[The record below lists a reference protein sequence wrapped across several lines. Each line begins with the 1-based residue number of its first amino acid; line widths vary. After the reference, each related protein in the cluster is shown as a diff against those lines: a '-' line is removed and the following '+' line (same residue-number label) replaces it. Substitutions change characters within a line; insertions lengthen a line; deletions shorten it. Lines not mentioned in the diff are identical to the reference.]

1 MLDEQDQARDAYWM
15 TRALELAE
23 QAARLGEAPIGALV
37 VDSKTQTFVAEAHN
51 EPIALH
57 DPSGHAE
64 ILAIRRAGIA
74 LCNYRLAPELSLYVT
89 LEPCTMCAG
98 AISHAR
104 IARLVYG
111 ASDGKGG
118 AVEHGVRFFEQKTCH
133 WRPKVTSGVL
143 AEPCAEI
150 LRTFFRARR

>member
-1 MLDEQDQARDAYWM
+1 MVDEQDQARDAYWM
-15 TRALELAE
+15 ARALELAE

-37 VDSKTQTFVAEAHN
+37 VDSKTQTLVAEAHN
-51 EPIALH
+51 EPITLH

-74 LCNYRLAPELSLYVT
+74 LSNYRLAPELTLYVT

-111 ASDGKGG
+111 ASDVKGG

-133 WRPKVTSGVL
+133 WLPKVTSGVL

-150 LRTFFRARR
+150 LRSFFRARR

>member
-1 MLDEQDQARDAYWM
+1 MLDEQDQARDAFWM
-15 TRALELAE
+15 ARALELAE
-23 QAARLGEAPIGALV
+23 QAARLGEAPIGAIV

-51 EPIALH
+51 EPITLH

-74 LCNYRLAPELSLYVT
+74 LSNYRLAPELTLYVT

-111 ASDGKGG
+111 ASDAKGG
-118 AVEHGVRFFEQKTCH
+118 AVEHGVCFFEQKTCH

>member
-1 MLDEQDQARDAYWM
+1 MLDEQDQARDAFWM
-15 TRALELAE
+15 ARALELAA

-37 VDSKTQTFVAEAHN
+37 VDNKTQTLVAEAHN
-51 EPIALH
+51 EPITLH

-64 ILAIRRAGIA
+64 ILAIRRAGVA
-74 LCNYRLAPELSLYVT
+74 LSNYRLAPELTLYVT

-104 IARLVYG
+104 IARVVYG
-111 ASDGKGG
+111 ASDAKGG

-133 WRPKVTSGVL
+133 WRPKVTSSVL

>member
-15 TRALELAE
+15 ARALELAE

-37 VDSKTQTFVAEAHN
+37 VDSKTQTLVAEAHN

-64 ILAIRRAGIA
+64 ILALRRAGIA
-74 LCNYRLAPELSLYVT
+74 LSNYRLAPELTLYVT

-111 ASDGKGG
+111 ASDEKGG
-118 AVEHGVRFFEQKTCH
+118 AIKHGVRFFEQKTCH
-133 WRPKVTSGVL
+133 WQPKVTSGVF

>member
-1 MLDEQDQARDAYWM
+1 MLNEQDQARDAHWM
-15 TRALELAE
+15 ARALALAE
-23 QAARLGEAPIGALV
+23 KAARLGEAPIGALV
-37 VDSKTQTFVAEAHN
+37 VDSKTQRLLAEAHN
-51 EPIALH
+51 EPITLH

-74 LCNYRLAPELSLYVT
+74 LSNYRLAPELTLYVT

-111 ASDGKGG
+111 ASDAKGG

-133 WRPKVTSGVL
+133 WRPTVKSGVL

>member
-1 MLDEQDQARDAYWM
+1 MVDEQDQARDAYWM
-15 TRALELAE
+15 ARALELAE

-37 VDSKTQTFVAEAHN
+37 VDSKTQTLVAEAHN
-51 EPIALH
+51 EPITLH

-74 LCNYRLAPELSLYVT
+74 LSNYRLAPELTLYIT

-111 ASDGKGG
+111 ASDVKGG

-133 WRPKVTSGVL
+133 WRPKVTTGVL

-150 LRTFFRARR
+150 LSTFFRARR

>member
-1 MLDEQDQARDAYWM
+1 MLDEQDQARDAFWM
-15 TRALELAE
+15 ARALELAA

-37 VDSKTQTFVAEAHN
+37 VDSKTQTLVAEAHN
-51 EPIALH
+51 EPITLH

-74 LCNYRLAPELSLYVT
+74 LSNYRLAPELTLYVT

-111 ASDGKGG
+111 ASDVKGG

-133 WRPKVTSGVL
+133 WRPKVTTGVL

-150 LRTFFRARR
+150 LSTFFRARR

>member
-15 TRALELAE
+15 ARALALAE

-37 VDSKTQTFVAEAHN
+37 VDSKTQTLVAEAHN
-51 EPIALH
+51 EPITLH

-74 LCNYRLAPELSLYVT
+74 LSNYRLAPDLALYVT

-111 ASDGKGG
+111 ASDAKGG
-118 AVEHGVRFFEQKTCH
+118 AIEHGVRFFEQKTCH
-133 WRPKVTSGVL
+133 WRPKVTSGIL

>member
-1 MLDEQDQARDAYWM
+1 MVDEQDQARDAYWM
-15 TRALELAE
+15 SRALELAE

-37 VDSKTQTFVAEAHN
+37 VDSKTQTLVAEAHN
-51 EPIALH
+51 EPITLH

-74 LCNYRLAPELSLYVT
+74 LSNYRLAPELTLYVT

-111 ASDGKGG
+111 ASDVKGG

-143 AEPCAEI
+143 AEPCAEK

>member
-15 TRALELAE
+15 ARALELAE

-37 VDSKTQTFVAEAHN
+37 VDNKTQTLVAEAHN

-64 ILAIRRAGIA
+64 ILAIRRAGVA
-74 LCNYRLAPELSLYVT
+74 LSNYRLAPELTLYVT

-104 IARLVYG
+104 IARVVYG
-111 ASDGKGG
+111 ASDAKGG

-143 AEPCAEI
+143 AEPSAEI

>member
-1 MLDEQDQARDAYWM
+1 MVDEQDQARDAYWM
-15 TRALELAE
+15 SRALELAE

-37 VDSKTQTFVAEAHN
+37 VDSKTQTLVAEAHN
-51 EPIALH
+51 EPITLH

-74 LCNYRLAPELSLYVT
+74 LSNYRLAPELTLYVT

-104 IARLVYG
+104 ITRLVYG
-111 ASDGKGG
+111 ASDVKGG

-133 WRPKVTSGVL
+133 WRPKVTTGVL

>member
-1 MLDEQDQARDAYWM
+1 MVDEQDQARDAYWM
-15 TRALELAE
+15 ARALELAE

-37 VDSKTQTFVAEAHN
+37 VDSKTQTLVAEAHN
-51 EPIALH
+51 EPITLH

-74 LCNYRLAPELSLYVT
+74 LSNYRLASELTLYVT

-111 ASDGKGG
+111 ASDVKGG

-133 WRPKVTSGVL
+133 WRPKVTTGVL

>member
-1 MLDEQDQARDAYWM
+1 MLQDQDQAQDAYWM
-15 TRALELAE
+15 GRALELAE

-37 VDSKTQTFVAEAHN
+37 VDSKNQTLVAEAHN
-51 EPIALH
+51 EPITLH

-74 LCNYRLAPELSLYVT
+74 LSNYRLASDLTLYVT

-104 IARLVYG
+104 VARLVYG
-111 ASDGKGG
+111 ASDAKGG
-118 AVEHGVRFFEQKTCH
+118 AIQHGVRFFEQNTCH
-133 WRPKVTSGVL
+133 WRPRVTSGIL
-143 AEPCAEI
+143 ADPCAEI

>member
-1 MLDEQDQARDAYWM
+1 MLDEQDQARDAFWM
-15 TRALELAE
+15 ARALELAE

-37 VDSKTQTFVAEAHN
+37 VDNENQTLVAEAHN
-51 EPIALH
+51 EPITLH

-64 ILAIRRAGIA
+64 ILAIRRAGVA
-74 LCNYRLAPELSLYVT
+74 LSNYRLAPELTLYVT

-111 ASDGKGG
+111 ASDVKGG

>member
-1 MLDEQDQARDAYWM
+1 MVDEQDQARDAYWM
-15 TRALELAE
+15 ARALQLAE

-37 VDSKTQTFVAEAHN
+37 VDSKTQTLVAEAHN
-51 EPIALH
+51 EPITLH

-74 LCNYRLAPELSLYVT
+74 LSNYRLAPELTLYVT

-111 ASDGKGG
+111 ASDVKGG

-133 WRPKVTSGVL
+133 WRPKVTTGVL

>member
-15 TRALELAE
+15 ARALELAE

-37 VDSKTQTFVAEAHN
+37 VDNKTQTLVAEAHN
-51 EPIALH
+51 EPITLH

-64 ILAIRRAGIA
+64 ILAIRRAGVA
-74 LCNYRLAPELSLYVT
+74 LSNYRLAPELTLYVT

-111 ASDGKGG
+111 ASDAKGG

>member
-15 TRALELAE
+15 ARALELAE

-37 VDSKTQTFVAEAHN
+37 IDSKTQTLVAEAHN

-64 ILAIRRAGIA
+64 ILAIRRAGVA
-74 LCNYRLAPELSLYVT
+74 LSNYRLAPELTLYVT

-104 IARLVYG
+104 IARVVYG
-111 ASDGKGG
+111 ASDAKGG

-143 AEPCAEI
+143 AEPSAEI

>member
-1 MLDEQDQARDAYWM
+1 MVDEQDQARDAHWM
-15 TRALELAE
+15 ARALELAE

-37 VDSKTQTFVAEAHN
+37 VDSKTQTLVAEAHN
-51 EPIALH
+51 EPITLH

-74 LCNYRLAPELSLYVT
+74 LSNYRLAPELTLYIT

-111 ASDGKGG
+111 ASDVKGG

-133 WRPKVTSGVL
+133 WRPKVTTGVL

>member
-1 MLDEQDQARDAYWM
+1 MLQDQDQAQDAYWM
-15 TRALELAE
+15 GRALELAE

-37 VDSKTQTFVAEAHN
+37 VDSKNQTLVAEAHN
-51 EPIALH
+51 EPITLH

-74 LCNYRLAPELSLYVT
+74 LSNYRLASDLTLYVT

-104 IARLVYG
+104 VARLVYG
-111 ASDGKGG
+111 ASDAKGG
-118 AVEHGVRFFEQKTCH
+118 AIQHGVRFFEQNTCH
-133 WRPKVTSGVL
+133 WRPRVTSGIL

>member
-1 MLDEQDQARDAYWM
+1 MLDEQDQARDAFWM
-15 TRALELAE
+15 ARALELAE
-23 QAARLGEAPIGALV
+23 QAARLGEAPIGAIV

-51 EPIALH
+51 EPITLH

-64 ILAIRRAGIA
+64 ILAIRRAGVA
-74 LCNYRLAPELSLYVT
+74 LSNYRLAPELTLYVT

-111 ASDGKGG
+111 ASDAKGG

>member
-1 MLDEQDQARDAYWM
+1 MQGEQDPAHDAYWM
-15 TRALELAE
+15 GRALELAE
-23 QAARLGEAPIGALV
+23 QAARLGEAPIGAVV
-37 VDSKTQTFVAEAHN
+37 VDSQTQTLIAEAHN
-51 EPIALH
+51 EPIVRH

-64 ILAIRRAGIA
+64 ILALRRAGEA
-74 LCNYRLAPELSLYVT
+74 LANYRLAPDLTLYVT

-111 ASDGKGG
+111 AADAKGG
-118 AVEHGVRFFEQKTCH
+118 AIEHGVRFFEQKTCH
-133 WRPKVTSGVL
+133 WRPKVTSGIL
-143 AEPCAEI
+143 AEHCSEI

>member
-1 MLDEQDQARDAYWM
+1 MVDEQDQARDAYWM
-15 TRALELAE
+15 SRALELAE

-37 VDSKTQTFVAEAHN
+37 VDSKTQTLVAEAHN
-51 EPIALH
+51 EPITLH

-64 ILAIRRAGIA
+64 ILAIRRAGIV
-74 LCNYRLAPELSLYVT
+74 LSNYRLAPELTLYVT

-111 ASDGKGG
+111 ASDVKGG

-133 WRPKVTSGVL
+133 WRPKVTTGVL

>member
-15 TRALELAE
+15 ARALELAE

-37 VDSKTQTFVAEAHN
+37 VDNKTQTLVAEAHN
-51 EPIALH
+51 EPITLH

-64 ILAIRRAGIA
+64 ILAIRRAGVA
-74 LCNYRLAPELSLYVT
+74 LSNYRLAPELTLYVT

-111 ASDGKGG
+111 ASDAKGG

-133 WRPKVTSGVL
+133 WRPKVTSNVL

>member
-37 VDSKTQTFVAEAHN
+37 VDSKTQTLVAEAHN
-51 EPIALH
+51 EPITLH

-64 ILAIRRAGIA
+64 ILAIRRAGFA
-74 LCNYRLAPELSLYVT
+74 LSNYRLAPQLTLYVT

-111 ASDGKGG
+111 ASDAKGG

-133 WRPKVTSGVL
+133 WRPTVMSGVL

-150 LRTFFRARR
+150 LRSFFRARR

>member
-1 MLDEQDQARDAYWM
+1 MVDEQDQARDAYWM
-15 TRALELAE
+15 ARALELAE

-37 VDSKTQTFVAEAHN
+37 VDSKTQTLVAEAHN
-51 EPIALH
+51 EPITLH

-74 LCNYRLAPELSLYVT
+74 LSNYRLAPELTLYVT

-104 IARLVYG
+104 ITRLVYG
-111 ASDGKGG
+111 ASDVKGG

-133 WRPKVTSGVL
+133 WRPKVTTGVL

>member
-1 MLDEQDQARDAYWM
+1 MLDEQDQARDAFWM
-15 TRALELAE
+15 AHALELAE

-37 VDSKTQTFVAEAHN
+37 VDNETQTLVAEAHN
-51 EPIALH
+51 EPITLH

-64 ILAIRRAGIA
+64 ILALRRAGVA
-74 LCNYRLAPELSLYVT
+74 LSNYRLAPELTLYVT

-104 IARLVYG
+104 IARVVYG
-111 ASDGKGG
+111 ASDAKGG
-118 AVEHGVRFFEQKTCH
+118 AVENGVRFFEQKTCH